1 MAGLGGVSRRFL
13 RNISPSN
20 STYPASRLFFYRTFA
35 SKLFVKGVSFLTTEE
50 RLAGAFSQFG
60 HVLEAKIIRN
70 KITNKSKGYGFVTF
84 ATEIEADKAVEAMN
98 GKVLDGRALVVRR

>member
-60 HVLEAKIIRN
+60 HVLE
-70 KITNKSKGYGFVTF
+70 
-84 ATEIEADKAVEAMN
+84 EIEADKAVEAMN

>member
-60 HVLEAKIIRN
+60 HVLE
-70 KITNKSKGYGFVTF
+70 GYGFVTF